1 MSEIDNRF
9 NKTKKINIKHSK
21 ILLLLDNKRNV
32 ELLSRF
38 LDTKYDCYAKFDQ
51 NINFDL
57 ILVDSFNYLSNFKL
71 IKDFKKKQTPI
82 FLPVILLHQ
91 REDTVDYTSK
101 KMNIADEFILTPVKK
116 DVLKI
121 RIKRLLELRKLT
133 KENYNLDNKYKTIF
147 NNISEM
153 TLVYKINFKN
163 KEFHSFIDVNKKV
176 IEITGY
182 KKEELMQMSLPDLLN
197 YERNAPFF
205 NYYFNGLDGDN
216 KVLVESQLI
225 TKDKKIINIEIKS
238 KIFKLNEENLVLSE
252 IRNIT

>member
-1 MSEIDNRF
+1 
-9 NKTKKINIKHSK
+9 
-21 ILLLLDNKRNV
+21 L
-32 ELLSRF
+32 
-38 LDTKYDCYAKFDQ
+38 Q
-51 NINFDL
+51 L
-57 ILVDSFNYLSNFKL
+57 I
-71 IKDFKKKQTPI
+71 
-82 FLPVILLHQ
+82 
-91 REDTVDYTSK
+91 
-101 KMNIADEFILTPVKK
+101 
-116 DVLKI
+116 
-121 RIKRLLELRKLT
+121 
-133 KENYNLDNKYKTIF
+133 NLDNKYKTIF